1 MPTRDTAP
9 LGAPC
14 WTDLWTSDVQGA
26 RRFYSELFGWEA
38 LEADPAFGG
47 YFMWTCDGTPVA
59 GGMGDMGDA
68 KADNAWKVYLQT
80 PDVSKTAQAAT
91 EKGAELAFPPSPVAD
106 LGMQM
111 VLQDPTGATVGA
123 WQPGTF
129 QGFAVTGEP
138 GAPSWFE
145 LHTSDYAL
153 AVDFYGSVFQWQTAQ
168 VSDTDE
174 FRYSVMLDPGFQG
187 ELAGVMD
194 ARNYLNGARST
205 WFVYWQVRD
214 VGATVTEAERLGGS
228 VAEAPMDT
236 PYGTLATLV
245 DPAGARFK
253 LRTPPQ
259 A

>member
-1 MPTRDTAP
+1 MPMRATAP

-14 WTDLWTSDVQGA
+14 WTDLWTSDVEGA
-26 RRFYSELFGWEA
+26 KRFYSQLFGWEA
-38 LEADPAFGG
+38 LEGDPAFGG
-47 YFMWTCDGTPVA
+47 YFQWTREGVPVA

-80 PDVSKTAQAAT
+80 PDIMKAAQAAT
-91 EKGAELAFPPSPVAD
+91 DKGAELAFPPSPVAD
-106 LGMQM
+106 LGAQV

-129 QGFAVTGEP
+129 HGFAATGEP

-145 LHTSDYAL
+145 LHTSDFAR
-153 AVDFYGSVFQWQTAQ
+153 AIDFYESVFHWQTAQ

-174 FRYSVMLDPGFQG
+174 FRYAVMLDPGFQG

-194 ARNYLNGARST
+194 ATNQLHGARST
-205 WFVYWQVRD
+205 WFVYWEVRD
-214 VGATVTEAERLGGS
+214 VAASVADAERLGAKI
-228 VAEAPMDT
+228 AEGPTDT
-236 PYGTLATLV
+236 PYGTLATIV

-253 LRTPPQ
+253 LLTPPQ
-259 A
+259 G